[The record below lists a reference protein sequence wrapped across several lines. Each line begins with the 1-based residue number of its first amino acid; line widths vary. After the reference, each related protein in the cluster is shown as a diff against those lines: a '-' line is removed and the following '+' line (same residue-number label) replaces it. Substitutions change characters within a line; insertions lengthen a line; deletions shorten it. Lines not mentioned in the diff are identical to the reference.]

1 MQDGSGLVLTPTT
14 SVSHYRAMR
23 AESLQLAQFLR
34 DDFSAMR
41 AEIAAAFPSLADRVG
56 FSPRDRSLFD
66 RVQQS
71 VTQDDVPLRYLP
83 IVRRVAREL
92 ASLYAAPPFRVWQ
105 GIGGQN
111 IRGLVDA
118 YRRQRIDARMLQTQR
133 SLTLQHTQILLVL
146 PGGPDGFRVKRLDPH
161 DVEVIPGNPLYADDL
176 QQAERIRIMYC
187 TRADSSQR
195 DFGVLEM
202 TREHIRWSG
211 SASGPFDEAAGRNPF
226 GGTDTPYPLIV
237 IRDTEPDEGE
247 FFAPVNQP
255 VLQAQIA
262 VNLALTDIERVLR
275 FDAHG
280 YRVLVPGP
288 DDNMTPAMANNIT
301 MSVDSLMV
309 LPGVGTDFKIVGG
322 QMAGVLQAYVTF
334 IQRQLEW
341 LAVFLDI
348 SPDVLM
354 KSNAAKTAVSRRF
367 DRLDRAENRQAY
379 APLMAAAE
387 RELYAQ
393 IRRVAATRGIIYPEA
408 QRVDVTYREGQQIPA
423 DPNAE
428 AQALQARIGLGIDSP
443 IAAIAR
449 EQGITEAQARA
460 VFARYRQDAA
470 TVAPPAPIPPSVP
483 AESGDE
489 ADD

>member
-14 SVSHYRAMR
+14 AVSHYRALR

-34 DDFSAMR
+34 DDFGAMR

-66 RVQQS
+66 RVQNT
-71 VTQDDVPLRYLP
+71 VTRDDVPLRYLP

-92 ASLYAAPPFRVWQ
+92 ASLYAAPPFRAWANV
-105 GIGGQN
+105 GSEN

-118 YRRQRIDARMLQTQR
+118 YRRQRVDALMLQTQR
-133 SLTLQHTQILLVL
+133 SLVLQHTQILLVL

-187 TRADSSQR
+187 TRADSTQR

-211 SASGPFDEAAGRNPF
+211 SASGPFDEATGRNPF

-237 IRDTEPDEGE
+237 IRDNEPDEGE
-247 FFAPVNQP
+247 FFGPVNQP

-288 DDNMTPAMANNIT
+288 EENMTPAMAKSLT

-309 LPGVGTDFKIVGG
+309 LPGTGTDFKIVGG

-379 APLMAAAE
+379 APLMARAE
-387 RELYAQ
+387 RELYSE
-393 IRRVAATRGIIYPEA
+393 IRRVAATRGIMYPA
-408 QRVDVTYREGQQIPA
+408 TDRVDVTYREGKQIPA

-460 VFARYRQDAA
+460 VFARYAEHSTA
-470 TVAPPAPIPPSVP
+470 TREPVAPPIPAPT
-483 AESGDE
+483 EGNDE
-489 ADD
+489 

>member
-1 MQDGSGLVLTPTT
+1 
-14 SVSHYRAMR
+14 
-23 AESLQLAQFLR
+23 
-34 DDFSAMR
+34 
-41 AEIAAAFPSLADRVG
+41 
-56 FSPRDRSLFD
+56 
-66 RVQQS
+66 
-71 VTQDDVPLRYLP
+71 
-83 IVRRVAREL
+83 
-92 ASLYAAPPFRVWQ
+92 
-105 GIGGQN
+105 
-111 IRGLVDA
+111 
-118 YRRQRIDARMLQTQR
+118 
-133 SLTLQHTQILLVL
+133 
-146 PGGPDGFRVKRLDPH
+146 
-161 DVEVIPGNPLYADDL
+161 
-176 QQAERIRIMYC
+176 
-187 TRADSSQR
+187 
-195 DFGVLEM
+195 
-202 TREHIRWSG
+202 
-211 SASGPFDEAAGRNPF
+211 
-226 GGTDTPYPLIV
+226 
-237 IRDTEPDEGE
+237 
-247 FFAPVNQP
+247 
-255 VLQAQIA
+255 
-262 VNLALTDIERVLR
+262 
-275 FDAHG
+275 
-280 YRVLVPGP
+280 
-288 DDNMTPAMANNIT
+288 
-301 MSVDSLMV
+301 MV